1 MLSRVPM
8 KFIFTSLLS
17 FLLSFSVFASNDTPN
32 WSLDAITS
40 GWNAHS
46 LVKSYFHNSE
56 LQRQWAWELM
66 GKQTF
71 YGNEKILDFGCGD
84 GKISAEICRLVPHGS
99 VTGVD
104 ISSEM
109 LRFAELKFP
118 RYAFSNLEFKKSTS
132 LTFDDIPG
140 QQSYD
145 IICSF
150 CVFHQVANSLDLL
163 KNLKSHLKPTGKL
176 VLVIP
181 AGKNPA
187 FFNAANEIFSKYQL
201 EAPWKSTS
209 AVTALNMR
217 TIEGCSTLLK
227 ESGYKI
233 LWLEMVNT
241 DNPFYDRNELIA
253 WMVGTTTANWN
264 IPQSLSPAFFRDL
277 VERMCELDPQIID
290 SEGRLHFK
298 LSRIHVIA
306 EPDDML

>member
-1 MLSRVPM
+1 MR
-8 KFIFTSLLS
+8 FIFSCL
-17 FLLSFSVFASNDTPN
+17 FSFSMYISAFASNDTPN
-32 WSLDAITS
+32 WSLNEVTS

-56 LQRQWAWELM
+56 LQRQWAWELI
-66 GKQTF
+66 GKQPF
-71 YGNEKILDFGCGD
+71 RGNEKILDFGCGD
-84 GKISAEICRLVPHGS
+84 GKISAEICRLVPLGS

-109 LRFAELKFP
+109 LRFAEIKFP
-118 RYAFSNLEFKKSTS
+118 RYAYSNLEFKKSTS

-163 KNLKSHLKPTGKL
+163 KHLKDHLKPTGKL

-187 FFNAANEIFSKYQL
+187 FFDAANEIFSKYQL
-201 EAPWKSTS
+201 EAPWKSQSTG
-209 AVTALNMR
+209 AAITMR
-217 TIEGCSTLLK
+217 TMEGCSTLLT

-233 LWLEMVNT
+233 LFLEMINT
-241 DNPFYDRNELIA
+241 DNPFYDKNELVA
-253 WMVGTTTANWN
+253 WMIGTTTANWN
-264 IPQSLSPAFFRDL
+264 VPQSLSHAFFSDL

-298 LSRIHVIA
+298 LSRIHAVA
-306 EPDDML
+306 VPG